1 MAYKTGPKL
10 VTSGLQMCLDAS
22 DKNCYSG
29 TGTSMTELVSNYN
42 DGYQALVNGPTFSTE
57 NAGVIVL
64 DGSND
69 YITVKQIDS
78 QLYTICLW
86 VKFDTVANDANHVII
101 RQGYSPANYGLYLIN
116 GVLNTYGVGSGGN
129 HLSSTSIT
137 LSAGNWYNI
146 VYIKN
151 WTLSK
156 EAIYINGVLEYGL
169 SDFSAGTYSF
179 NNSSQSYNYT
189 DLGRN
194 VNNNNSFV
202 DGRYASLLIYNRLLG
217 LTEIKQNFDAQRAKF
232 RV

>member
-29 TGTSMTELVSNYN
+29 TGNSMTELVSNYN

-69 YITVKQIDS
+69 YITVKQVNS
-78 QLYTICLW
+78 TKYTISLW
-86 VKFDTVANDANHVII
+86 VKFDTVPGSGTYVLI
-101 RQGYSPANYGLYLIN
+101 RQGYAPANYGLYLVN
-116 GVLNTYGVGSGGN
+116 GVLHTYGVGSGGN
-129 HLSSTSIT
+129 HFSSTSIN

-146 VYIKN
+146 SYRKN
-151 WTLSK
+151 WDDS
-156 EAIYINGVLEYGL
+156 EESICINGVLEYGV
-169 SDFSAGTYSF
+169 SSFSAGTYSF

-194 VNNNNSFV
+194 VSNNNSF
-202 DGRYASLLIYNRLLG
+202 
-217 LTEIKQNFDAQRAKF
+217 T
-232 RV
+232 

>member
-57 NAGVIVL
+57 NNGVIVL
-64 DGSND
+64 DGTND
-69 YITVKQIDS
+69 YITVKQVNS
-78 QLYTICLW
+78 TKYTISLW
-86 VKFDTVANDANHVII
+86 VKFDTVPGSGTYVLI
-101 RQGYSPANYGLYLIN
+101 RQGYSPANYGLYLVD
-116 GVLNTYGVGSGGN
+116 GVLHTYGVGSGGN
-129 HLSSTSIT
+129 HFTSTSIT

-146 VYIKN
+146 SYRKN
-151 WTLSK
+151 WDDNEES
-156 EAIYINGVLEYGL
+156 ICINSVLEYGV
-169 SDFSAGTYSF
+169 SSFSAGTYSF

-232 RV
+232 GV